1 MAKGIKI
8 EVRGWF
14 DPPIIE
20 KIDEDKG
27 KGKLGNSRSEVVRS
41 IVDDY
46 YKGNLILAREIVPPL
61 LELLK
66 KDKKVVI
73 K

>member
-20 KIDEDKG
+20 KIDKDIDIG
-27 KGKLGNSRSEVVRS
+27 KGNSRSEVVRS

-46 YKGNLILAREIVPPL
+46 YKGNLIPARELVPPL

-66 KDKKVVI
+66 KDKKGSD
-73 K
+73 

>member
-46 YKGNLILAREIVPPL
+46 YKGNLIPARELVPPL

-66 KDKKVVI
+66 KDKKGSD
-73 K
+73 